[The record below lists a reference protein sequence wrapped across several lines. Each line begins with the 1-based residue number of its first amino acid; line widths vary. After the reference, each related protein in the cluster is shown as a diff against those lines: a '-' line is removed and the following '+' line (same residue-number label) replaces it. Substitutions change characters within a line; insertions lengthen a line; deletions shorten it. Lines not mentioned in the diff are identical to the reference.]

1 MNTQNDNLAV
11 AFSEFIEKHDIQ
23 VPVIQRDYVQ
33 GQALTSQEKEKRD
46 DFAKKLMDALLPDGV
61 PCHLDFVYGGRES
74 FGSGETMPKDTP
86 FLPLDGQQRL
96 TTLFLLHWALLQ
108 KNAPEASEETE
119 AGKETFKKRLEA
131 LAKFTYK
138 TRISSGRFCR
148 KLTELQTDPNR
159 SLSEQIKEKY
169 WYDPDMQADPTV
181 KAMMQMLECME
192 EMLGSEPYVSQKA
205 TMLANLY
212 ADSPK
217 RITFDVLD
225 MDQYNLTDGLYVKMN
240 ARGKELT
247 AFENW
252 KASFID
258 LIERKHGVETNGSFQ
273 VAPSDMYAMQ
283 VYLSVVEARKR
294 EEKERFS
301 YSIEHE
307 WNDVFWKIAYQDYID
322 RARAANGER
331 VPSPTID
338 DAFMHFFNNLTRLFF
353 FIAPENQS
361 FNAEHYEAGLWSTV
375 SSVYGNHEEF
385 RWMLFDMLDT
395 LHEIDT
401 ANGSIRQFFE
411 SIFAKEAESGKV
423 CLLDGSNTDLFETA
437 CSSDSFSAN
446 HILLFAILLYCTKY
460 KTFAINRHLLDYAR
474 FCRNYLYEH
483 NYFDT
488 SNVTVSPQIRVSE
501 MAQYLRFFEALAAE
515 ADPLVSLEKL
525 ELKDDYALREKAKL
539 AYYQH
544 PKVLELVW
552 KLEDLPYT
560 YGNLSAFASVLEM
573 CLADETYC
581 AKVWDAVEAFIHAP
595 ALTKV
600 QLFVAFGYKGIKVRN
615 CAYGKAVFLGSEYK
629 GTPRWMVHF
638 RKKYDA
644 ASPFNAWM
652 MRYVDAFSQESD
664 LDALVAQHIPSDK
677 HSMAYYLL
685 KYPDVLAAQ
694 VYWRN
699 NRDHAPFY
707 FAMMRP
713 WEDMDMIAIHSFSS
727 RPLNNAYQVC
737 PMANAVMR
745 KIDRYKKYKSANRM
759 WYSGQFADKHGIAI
773 NEYPNGW
780 DKIIFAMCF
789 GDWEWLLPKE
799 TFDLLPPSLQE
810 ELHRDGDNYVLKQP
824 EGKDLVETAVDFLN
838 KVLDDFEQHGL
849 L

>member
-1 MNTQNDNLAV
+1 MNTPNDNHTV
-11 AFSEFIEKHDIQ
+11 AFFEFIEKHDIQ

-33 GQALTSQEKEKRD
+33 GQALTDKEKEKRD
-46 DFAKKLMDALLPDGV
+46 DFVKKLMDALLPDGV

-74 FGSGETMPKDTP
+74 FGSGGAMPEDAP

-96 TTLFLLHWALLQ
+96 TTLFLLHWTLLQ
-108 KNAPEASEETE
+108 KNAPAAGDGNEEAQQ
-119 AGKETFKKRLEA
+119 TFRSRMEA

-148 KLTELQTDPNR
+148 KLTELQAEPDRP
-159 SLSEQIKEKY
+159 LIGQIKEKY

-181 KAMMQMLECME
+181 KAMMQMLEYME
-192 EMLGSEPYVSQKA
+192 EMLGIEPYCSQKA

-212 ADSPK
+212 ADSFK

-258 LIERKHGVETNGSFQ
+258 LIERKHGVETNDFLQ
-273 VAPSDMYAMQ
+273 VAPSDMDAMR
-283 VYLSVVEARKR
+283 VYLSVVEAGKGD
-294 EEKERFS
+294 EKERFS

-307 WNDVFWKIAYQDYID
+307 WNDVFWKIAYRDYQNRVKD
-322 RARAANGER
+322 ANGER

-353 FIAPENQS
+353 FIVPEHQS
-361 FNAEHYEAGLWSTV
+361 LNAEDYKAGLWNTV
-375 SSVYGNHEEF
+375 SSVYGNHEVF
-385 RWMLFDMLDT
+385 RGMLFDMLDT
-395 LHEIDT
+395 LHGIDA
-401 ANGSIRQFFE
+401 ANGSIRRFFG

-423 CLLDGSNTDLFETA
+423 CLLDGGNTDLFETA
-437 CSSDSFSAN
+437 CGSDSFSAN
-446 HILLFAILLYCTKY
+446 HILLFAILLYCTEHQ
-460 KTFAINRHLLDYAR
+460 TFAVDRHLLDYVR

-488 SNVTVSPQIRVSE
+488 SNVTVSPQIRVSD

-515 ADPLVSLEKL
+515 ADPLVSLEML

-539 AYYQH
+539 GYYRH

-560 YGNLSAFASVLEM
+560 YGNLGAFASVLEM
-573 CLADETYC
+573 CMKDEAYC
-581 AKVWDAVEAFIHAP
+581 AKVWEAVDAFMHAP
-595 ALTKV
+595 ALTKA

-615 CAYGKAVFLGSEYK
+615 CAYGKAVFLGGEYK
-629 GTPRWMVHF
+629 GTPRWMAHF
-638 RKKYDA
+638 RRKYDG
-644 ASPFNAWM
+644 ASPLDAWT
-652 MRYVDAFSQESD
+652 MRYVEAFSQESD
-664 LDALVAQHIPSDK
+664 LDALVAQRMPADP
-677 HSMAYYLL
+677 HSVEYYLL

-694 VYWRN
+694 VYWRD
-699 NRDHAPFY
+699 NRSHAPFY
-707 FAMMRP
+707 FAMMHP

-737 PMANAVMR
+737 PMANAVAR
-745 KIDRYKKYKSANRM
+745 KISRFEKYRSANRM

-789 GDWEWLLPKE
+789 GDWEWLLPQE
-799 TFDLLPPSLQE
+799 TVDLLSPSLQK
-810 ELHRDGDNYVLKQP
+810 ELYWDGDNHVLKQP

-838 KVLDDFEQHGL
+838 KVLDDFEQRGL